1 MRRLLGYPT
10 WALLA
15 ALVALSA
22 AFRTWAALTVPTP
35 WIAPDELIYGML
47 GRALWQTGHL
57 DLLGHPISFFSFVY
71 PALAGLPLS
80 LGDRQLGYDLLKV
93 QQAIVMSLTAVPVYL
108 WGRELT
114 SRGWALVASAL
125 ALATPGLAYSGL
137 IMTEVAFY
145 PAFVVAAWAIA
156 RAVAVPTTRRQAL
169 ALGAIA
175 LVFFVR
181 LQALVL
187 VPAYLSAVLAE
198 AAFS

>member
-15 ALVALSA
+15 ALVALST
-22 AFRTWAALTVPTP
+22 AFRAWAALTVPTP

-93 QQAIVMSLTAVPVYL
+93 LQAIVMSLTAVPVYL

-145 PAFVVAAWAIA
+145 PAFVVADRFQPGPRGIQRPSDEAGVSEHVGQL
-156 RAVAVPTTRRQAL
+156 R
-169 ALGAIA
+169 
-175 LVFFVR
+175 VR
-181 LQALVL
+181 VTG
-187 VPAYLSAVLAE
+187 
-198 AAFS
+198 

>member
-10 WALLA
+10 WALVA
-15 ALVALSA
+15 ALVGVSA
-22 AFRTWAALTVPTP
+22 ALRTWAGLTVATP
-35 WIAPDELIYGML
+35 WIAPDELIYGEL
-47 GRALWQTGHL
+47 GRAFWQTGHL
-57 DLLGHPISFFSFVY
+57 DLLGHPIHFFSFVY

-93 QQAIVMSLTAVPVYL
+93 LQAIVMSLTAVPVYL
-108 WGRELT
+108 WGRELA
-114 SRGWALVASAL
+114 SRGWAAVAAAL
-125 ALATPGLAYSGL
+125 ALAPPGLAYSGL

-145 PAFVVAAWAIA
+145 PAFVVGAWAIA
-156 RAVAVPTTRRQAL
+156 RAVAVPTTRRQAF

-187 VPAYLSAVLAE
+187 VPAYVSAVLAD
-198 AAFS
+198 